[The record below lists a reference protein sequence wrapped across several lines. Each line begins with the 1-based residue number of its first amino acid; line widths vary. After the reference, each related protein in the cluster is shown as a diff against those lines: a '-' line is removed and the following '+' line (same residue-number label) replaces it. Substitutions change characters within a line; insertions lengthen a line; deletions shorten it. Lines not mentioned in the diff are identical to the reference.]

1 MGLNLVGSS
10 PEAMVSDIQQ
20 ETEKL
25 RAIAATIPGGV
36 Q

>member
-1 MGLNLVGSS
+1 VGSS
-10 PEAMVSDIQQ
+10 PEALIADIKQ